1 VPLKILAGLNEVHQ
15 DGFKLPN
22 IYIRILHKGSSY
34 HVGALMYSSP
44 WTNLSQ
50 QEKTWAKVLNLNVGK

>member
-1 VPLKILAGLNEVHQ
+1 VTLKIFSFLNEVRLN
-15 DGFKLPN
+15 DFKLTN
-22 IYIRILHKGSSY
+22 IYVKIIHKGSSY

-50 QEKTWAKVLNLNVGK
+50 QEKTWAKGLNLNVGK